1 VGYFSFIDTDM
12 VRGGDS
18 HPALG
23 RFRSEAGW
31 PFNKTYPLSQAGKG
45 IADGIEG
52 RRRWVVVPSWGR
64 ALLVLRTAI
73 APLLDKA
80 SHDTAAEAD
89 AVFMK
94 DVEERGAAAASSPVG
109 AGGTA
114 AAGAADETPR
124 GGEADRAAEAEPA
137 ADSEPAREPA
147 AS

>member
-1 VGYFSFIDTDM
+1 
-12 VRGGDS
+12 
-18 HPALG
+18 
-23 RFRSEAGW
+23 
-31 PFNKTYPLSQAGKG
+31 
-45 IADGIEG
+45 
-52 RRRWVVVPSWGR
+52 
-64 ALLVLRTAI
+64 VLRTAI

-80 SHDTAAEAD
+80 SRDTAAEAD

-114 AAGAADETPR
+114 AAGATDETPR

-137 ADSEPAREPA
+137 ADEEPAPEPA